1 MPPMFYVPHEN
12 PTFDNAVSYL
22 PADMIP
28 KPPKR
33 AGVAFQLPT
42 QTAAQPPAAAA
53 KRAAATSDNGSG
65 DAPAATAAD
74 IDTPDQTP
82 ETPAASSETIDTPP
96 PAKRT
101 RKRIAIWL
109 TYLLNDISFRSTRGD
124 CYDSVHPT
132 SCG

>member
-74 IDTPDQTP
+74 IDTP

-101 RKRIAIWL
+101 RKRIAKWL
-109 TYLLNDISFRSTRGD
+109 TYLLNDISLRSTRGD